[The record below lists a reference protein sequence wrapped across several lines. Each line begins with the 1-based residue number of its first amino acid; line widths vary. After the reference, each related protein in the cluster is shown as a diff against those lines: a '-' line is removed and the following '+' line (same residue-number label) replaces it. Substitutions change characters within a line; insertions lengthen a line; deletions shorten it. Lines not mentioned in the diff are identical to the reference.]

1 LQPSDWCFE
10 AKIVVAGL
18 RPFSENQGM
27 TMLQRHAETPTL
39 GEVLGHGTVGAVYRS
54 QRPDGTPIAVKVL
67 SPSVSHDA
75 KVKARFER
83 EMIVL
88 EKLDHPNIVRYHG
101 GGKIDGQLYYAMELI
116 DGGSLKQLLA
126 KYRKFSWQQVVE
138 WGIQICSALQHA
150 HNHGIVH
157 RDLKPGNLFLMR
169 DGRLVLGDFG
179 IALDT
184 GEADLTGDG
193 ITVGTYAYMPPEQI
207 CAGKTTSNKT
217 DLYALGCVLFELL
230 TGRAPFAGENFAQ
243 IWEQHLH
250 APIPDPREGG
260 NEMPDWLATMIMQ
273 LLEKEPESR
282 PFNARVVE
290 GLFKQKREELREAGV
305 DVEVP
310 GGSLSLLQRELPQTD
325 DESHDVSWLRLAGMV
340 VAAAAIVGAAW
351 LFNQG

>member
-1 LQPSDWCFE
+1 MT
-10 AKIVVAGL
+10 IVQ
-18 RPFSENQGM
+18 SHQ
-27 TMLQRHAETPTL
+27 ETPTL
-39 GEVLGHGTVGAVYRS
+39 GEILGHGTVGAVYRS
-54 QRPDGTPIAVKVL
+54 QLPDGTPIAVKLL
-67 SPSVSHDA
+67 SPNVSHDP

-88 EKLDHPNIVRYHG
+88 EKLDHPNIVRYYG

-126 KYRKFSWQQVVE
+126 KYRRFSWQQVLE

-157 RDLKPGNLFLMR
+157 RDLKPGNLFLMC

-207 CAGKTTSNKT
+207 CAGKTISNKT

-230 TGRAPFAGENFAQ
+230 TGRAPFSGENFAQ

-250 APIPDPREGG
+250 SPIPDPRADGID
-260 NEMPDWLATMIMQ
+260 MPDWMAETMMQ
-273 LLEKEPESR
+273 LLEKSPESR

-290 GLFKQKREELREAGV
+290 GLFKEKREELREAGV
-305 DVEVP
+305 DVEIP
-310 GGSLSLLQRELPQTD
+310 GGSLSLLQQDLPQVHD
-325 DESHDVSWLRLAGMV
+325 LSPDVSWLRLACVVLAAAAM
-340 VAAAAIVGAAW
+340 VAAAW
-351 LFNQG
+351 LLNQG